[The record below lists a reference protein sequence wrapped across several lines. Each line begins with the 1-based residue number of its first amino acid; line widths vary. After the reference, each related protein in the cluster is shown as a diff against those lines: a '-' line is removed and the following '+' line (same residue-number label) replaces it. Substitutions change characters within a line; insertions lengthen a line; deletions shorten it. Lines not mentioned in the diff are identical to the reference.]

1 MLAAMGRAR
10 RGLLALGVVGAF
22 LAFGPSCSFVVDT
35 SADQCQS
42 DGDCASRGFE
52 GWYCGPDKT
61 CRCKSHKACK
71 AQLGVDAVCA
81 AGACATLRS
90 EDCPTVFM
98 RPTDLDRDD
107 AIVIG
112 WMAPIIGENKS
123 LVEPQLN
130 AVDLARR
137 DFADGLPPIK
147 DGSPNRP
154 LVVLACN
161 DGVNALR
168 AAKHLV
174 EDVHVPAII
183 GPAFSGVLKTVATEE
198 TISRK
203 TLLLSASATSPL
215 ITGLID
221 DGLVWRTCPS
231 DAVQAVAMAQ
241 LVAAKVEADAR
252 KAFGM
257 ATDDP
262 TLRVAVVAKG
272 DAYGQGLANALF
284 DRIVF
289 NKKSAAD
296 NGAALYRRIGYGD
309 PSKDDKATL
318 TASYAAAVKGVL
330 DFKPHILVTVG
341 TGEAVTQ
348 ILTEVEKSWPAGARP
363 RHLVSDG
370 LQLPE
375 LAALAR
381 GNDMRTRLYGSI
393 AGTDSALGKKFRDA
407 YNGAGFTA
415 KPDAYA
421 ASAYD
426 ALYLLAYAIVAAGAK
441 PITGP
446 QLVAGLGLTVPD
458 GKAVPVRA
466 GPEDVGK
473 AMAALRTGGRIDYD
487 GASGPLNFDV
497 ATGEAEADIQIWCVN
512 PTGAAD
518 TFANVGI
525 YRAQGGVIDGTLVCP
540 P

>member
-1 MLAAMGRAR
+1 MSRG
-10 RGLLALGVVGAF
+10 RGLLALLVGGAL
-22 LAFGPSCSFVVDT
+22 LAFDASCSFVVDT
-35 SADQCQS
+35 SADQCQT
-42 DGDCASRGFE
+42 DGDCASRGFD
-52 GWYCGPDKT
+52 GWFCAADKI
-61 CRCKSHKACK
+61 CRCKTNKACK
-71 AQLGVDAVCA
+71 VRLGTDAVCYAGSCA
-81 AGACATLRS
+81 ALKS
-90 EDCPTVFM
+90 EDCQTVYM
-98 RPTDLDRDD
+98 RPNDLDRDD
-107 AIVIG
+107 AVVIG
-112 WMAPIIGENKS
+112 WMAPIVGENKS

-137 DFADGLPPIK
+137 DFADGLPPVK

-161 DGVNALR
+161 DGANALR

-183 GPAFSGVLKTVATEE
+183 GPAFSGVLKTIATEE
-198 TISRK
+198 TIPKK

-215 ITGLID
+215 ITGLVD

-231 DAVQAVAMAQ
+231 DAAQAIAMAQ
-241 LVAAKVEADAR
+241 LVSTKVEADAR
-252 KAFGM
+252 KAFGL
-257 ATDDP
+257 AVDDP
-262 TLRVAVVAKG
+262 SLRVMVVAKG
-272 DAYGQGLANALF
+272 DAYGLGLANALF
-284 DRIVF
+284 DRLVF

-296 NGAALYRRIGYGD
+296 NGPALYKRVNYGD
-309 PSKDDKATL
+309 PTKDDAATL
-318 TASYAAAVKGVL
+318 TASYANAVKAAL
-330 DFKPHILVTVG
+330 DFKPHILLTVG
-341 TGEAVTQ
+341 TSEAVTS

-381 GNDMRTRLYGSI
+381 GNDMRTRLFGSI
-393 AGTDSALGKKFRDA
+393 AGTDSPLGKKFRDA

-426 ALYLLAYAIVAAGAK
+426 ALYLLAYAVVGAGAK

-446 QLVAGLGLTVPD
+446 QLATALALTIP
-458 GKAVPVRA
+458 GTGAVPIKA
-466 GPEDVGK
+466 GPEAIGT
-473 AMAALRTGGRIDYD
+473 AMTALRTGGRIDYD
-487 GASGPLNFDV
+487 GASGPLDFDL
-497 ATGEAEADIQIWCVN
+497 ATGEAVADIQIWCVT
-512 PTGAAD
+512 PSAAAEP
-518 TFANVGI
+518 FANVGI
-525 YRAQGGVIDGTLVCP
+525 FRAAGGVIDGTLVCP